1 MDEQLHTL
9 ALTILF
15 RYSPRK
21 LKQTLEV
28 YPCAQEAWERLEY
41 EGKAQAMDK
50 AQREWEFIQTHQIE
64 VFDARSDHYPYRLKQ
79 CPDAPLLLFGKGKLE
94 VNQGK
99 FVAIVG
105 TRQSTP
111 RGEETTRRLI
121 LDLAAYCPDTTI
133 VSGLAYGID
142 VAAHKAAIEA
152 GLATIIVPA
161 HGLDRIYPTM
171 HRPIAVASLN
181 HGGLLT
187 EYPSETEPEK
197 MNFVARNRIVA
208 GLSDAVVVV
217 ESKTKGGSLITAQLG
232 NDYNREVFA
241 FPGRSE
247 DVYAQGCNALIR
259 DHKAALISNAE
270 DLMNAMK
277 WTAQNMIHSK
287 QTAMTF
293 TSFTQEQ
300 QPIIDILSAETEG
313 VSAHAIMMETGIGY
327 SDVIRILMEL
337 EMDNHVR
344 SLPGGIYM
352 LRR

>member
-1 MDEQLHTL
+1 MNDTLHTL

-21 LKQTLEV
+21 LKQVFET
-28 YPCAQEAWERLEY
+28 YSCAQEAWEHLKQD
-41 EGKAQAMDK
+41 GMSIAMDK
-50 AQREWEFIQTHQIE
+50 AKREMEFIQAHQVE
-64 VFDARSDHYPYRLKQ
+64 VFDARTDHYPYRLKQ
-79 CPDAPLLLFGKGKLE
+79 CPDAPMLLFGKGHLE

-111 RGEETTRRLI
+111 RGEEMTRRLV
-121 LDLAAYCPDTTI
+121 LDLAQSCPDTTI

-152 GLATIIVPA
+152 GLSTLIIPA
-161 HGLDRIYPTM
+161 HGLDRIYPSL
-171 HRPIAVASLN
+171 HRPVAVASLH

-208 GLSDAVVVV
+208 GLSDAVVVI
-217 ESKTKGGSLITAQLG
+217 ESKVKGGSLITAQLG

-259 DHKAALISNAE
+259 DHKANLIENAE
-270 DLMNAMK
+270 DLISAMQWNAQV
-277 WTAQNMIHSK
+277 TVRPQ
-287 QTAMTF
+287 QTAITF

-300 QPIIDILSAETEG
+300 QPIIDILSAEAEG
-313 VSAHAIMMETGIGY
+313 VPVHSIMMETGIGY
-327 SDVIRILMEL
+327 SDVVRILMEL